1 VKKDPK
7 IRIFFDVSALPEV
20 GRAVTG
26 ISRVILSILLEIVRL
41 KSDKIEVYGISF
53 RAEDL
58 ASGQQGRLWSLR
70 EISHAG
76 NAVLKPN
83 DIPDNL
89 KDRLPN
95 SLGEGD
101 VVLCLGEQWLFPMT
115 LPTLAALKEKHQL
128 RIVSLVHDLVPFF
141 MPELYWPGFPENYTK
156 CVRGL
161 IEISNPIMVNSENTK
176 RDLQVFIGSSGDKSV
191 RRITLG
197 SELSDP
203 GDFTERLSD
212 LPHGRY
218 VLCVGSIQP
227 RKNHALL
234 LAVWRLLLARVPQQ
248 CPRLVLV
255 GMKGWNS
262 DDLIYFFSNNPQLS
276 DLVTIIEKPTDREL
290 DALYRNAWL
299 TVYPSLYEGWGLPIA
314 ESLSAGKLCLS
325 SNTSAMPEVGGKFC
339 EYFSPYDPV
348 ALCDLIIKYLNDP
361 QALATAECAI
371 RRNFRPHTWRETAR
385 ELLQALADSDHVT
398 ARAQ

>member
-1 VKKDPK
+1 M
-7 IRIFFDVSALPEV
+7 RIFFDVSAIPEV

-41 KSDKIEVYGISF
+41 RSDEIEVYGISF
-53 RAEDL
+53 RPEDL
-58 ASGQQGRLWSLR
+58 ANGQQGRLWSLR

-76 NAVLKPN
+76 SAVLKPD
-83 DIPDNL
+83 DIPDDL
-89 KDRLPN
+89 KDRLPA
-95 SLGEGD
+95 SLRAGD
-101 VVLCLGEQWLFPMT
+101 VVLCLGEQWLFSGT
-115 LPTLAALKEKHQL
+115 LPTLAALKQKHEV
-128 RIVSLVHDLVPFF
+128 RVVSMVHDLVPFF
-141 MPELYWPGFPENYTK
+141 MPELYWPRFPETYTK

-161 IEISNPIMVNSENTK
+161 IEISNSVIVNSENTK
-176 RDLQVFIGSSGDKSV
+176 RDLRVFIDSSGDKSV
-191 RRITLG
+191 TRISLG

-203 GDFTERLSD
+203 GAFTERSLD
-212 LPHGRY
+212 VPHGRY
-218 VLCVGSIQP
+218 VLCVGTIQP

-262 DDLIYFFSNNPQLS
+262 DDLLYFFSNNPQLS
-276 DLVTIIEKPTDREL
+276 DLITIIEKPTDREL
-290 DALYRNAWL
+290 GALYRNAWL

-325 SNTSAMPEVGGKFC
+325 SNASAMPEVGGDLC

-348 ALCDLIIKYLNDP
+348 ALCGLIIKYLNDP
-361 QALATAECAI
+361 QALATAERAI
-371 RRNFRPHTWRETAR
+371 RCTYRPHTWRETAHD
-385 ELLQALADSDHVT
+385 LLKALAASDHVT
-398 ARAQ
+398 ARVQ